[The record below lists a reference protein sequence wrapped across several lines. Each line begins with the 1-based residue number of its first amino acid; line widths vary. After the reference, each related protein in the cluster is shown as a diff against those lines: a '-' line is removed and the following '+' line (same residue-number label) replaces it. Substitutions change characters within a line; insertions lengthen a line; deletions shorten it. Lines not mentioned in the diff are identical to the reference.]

1 MKLAMTIGILVL
13 FVSSPLLWPQA
24 GTAPAASPER
34 IAELVKQL
42 GDNNFKTREE
52 AQKELTR
59 IGSPA
64 REALQQAAQSK
75 DMEVQQRASTILSEI
90 ARSAFNRSSLVI
102 ARNLLWS
109 VPVKAGIAGAPLV
122 KDGVVY
128 APTADGKLLAVEAKT
143 GKALWTCEETAEG
156 SASLTEPILSGGL
169 LFVTDGSKM
178 LYAVDAAKGKVLWKF
193 EVPAAALNAGRA
205 AGGLVAARVARI
217 RNLNATAGLPAAADG
232 KVYMPDGGNSKLYAL
247 DANSGEKKWEAD
259 LPNGCFG
266 RPAAGDGIVCA
277 AAGDGTVQAMDSEG
291 KQLWQMSLNSPA
303 TGLTLIDGRLCFVA
317 EGILQALDAKTGQS
331 LWKVDLPSPS
341 TATSVRMTVVV
352 NGRVR
357 TWNQCDD
364 DSVAVADGTVY
375 AVSGGNL
382 VAVSAKDG
390 KKKWE
395 YKLVLKAEELKDEQ
409 SAAGNDG
416 DAVVVMG
423 GAAGGVQLK
432 AQVAVLGGRA
442 VFNRS
447 GLTFVS
453 LAVGKDAAYVGTA
466 NGLHAIDLRTGQR
479 LWYLPTSGAVAGRPV
494 LVNGVVYFGTAPA
507 AAMPVAVNVNNGGA
521 PDDNKPAK
529 EKEPI
534 GLHALK
540 VNP

>member
-1 MKLAMTIGILVL
+1 MKLAMTTGILVL

-24 GTAPAASPER
+24 ATAPAASPER

-42 GDNNFKTREE
+42 GDNNFKIREE

-59 IGSPA
+59 IGLPA
-64 REALQQAAQSK
+64 HEALQQAAQSK
-75 DMEVQQRASTILSEI
+75 DMEVQQRASTILAEI
-90 ARSAFNRSSLVI
+90 ARSAFRRSSLAI

-143 GKALWTCEETAEG
+143 GKAIWTCDETAEG

-193 EVPAAALNAGRA
+193 EVPAA
-205 AGGLVAARVARI
+205 VAQVPRI
-217 RNLNATAGLPAAADG
+217 RSLTATVGLPAAADG

-266 RPAAGDGIVCA
+266 RPTAGDGIVCA
-277 AAGDGTVQAMDSEG
+277 AAGDGTVLAMDGEG
-291 KQLWQMSLNSPA
+291 RQLWQMSLNSPA
-303 TGLTLIDGRLCFVA
+303 TGLTLTDGRLCFVA
-317 EGILQALDAKTGQS
+317 EGSLQALDAKTGKS
-331 LWKVDLPSPS
+331 LWKVDLPSSS
-341 TATSVRMTVVV
+341 TATSVRMTVIV

-357 TWNQCDD
+357 TWNRCDD

-375 AVSGGNL
+375 AISGGNL
-382 VAVSAKDG
+382 VAVSAKEG

-395 YKLVLKAEELKDEQ
+395 YKLVLKAEELKDDP

-416 DAVVVMG
+416 DGVLVVAG
-423 GAAGGVQLK
+423 GAGAIQVK
-432 AQVAVLGGRA
+432 AQVAVVAGRA
-442 VFNRS
+442 IFNRP
-447 GLTFVS
+447 GLTLAS

-466 NGLHAIDLRTGQR
+466 SGLHAIDLQTGQR

-507 AAMPVAVNVNNGGA
+507 AAMPVAVNINNGGA

-529 EKEPI
+529 ENQPI